1 MMLKLENVCR
11 SFSGRMALRNASL
24 SVNKGEILA
33 IIGPSGAGKTT
44 LLRLVNLLIQPT
56 SGLILFN
63 DVNTSG
69 DDKHQRSLRRQMSLV
84 LQYPALFD
92 TTVFNN
98 VALGLKIRGCPET
111 VIKEKVDNMLAVVGL
126 SGFEKRIVKTLSG
139 GEAQRIALARA
150 LVTEPKLLLL
160 DEPTSNLDPK
170 NVSIIEDI
178 VRAANTKSQVTVV
191 LATHNLNQAKRLAQR
206 VAFILDGE
214 IVEEGASKEIF
225 EQPKDERTA
234 TYVDG
239 RMIY

>member
-1 MMLKLENVCR
+1 MLLKLENVRKSYSEC
-11 SFSGRMALRNASL
+11 MALRNISL
-24 SVNKGEILA
+24 NIDKGDVLA

-44 LLRLVNLLIQPT
+44 ILRLVNLLIQPS
-56 SGLILFN
+56 SGLITFN
-63 DVNTSG
+63 DVSTRGNE
-69 DDKHQRSLRRQMSLV
+69 KHQRSLRRQMGLV

-98 VALGLKIRGCPET
+98 VALGLKIRGYPEAVT
-111 VIKEKVDNMLAVVGL
+111 KEKVGNMLTEVGL
-126 SGFEKRIVKTLSG
+126 SGFEKRMVKTLSG
-139 GEAQRIALARA
+139 GEAQRVALARA

-170 NVSIIEDI
+170 NVSIIEEI
-178 VRAANTKSQVTVV
+178 VRAANTKSQVTII
-191 LATHNLNQAKRLAQR
+191 LATHNLNQAKRLAHR
-206 VAFILDGE
+206 VVFLLDGE
-214 IVEEGASKEIF
+214 IVEEGTSKEIF

>member
-11 SFSGRMALRNASL
+11 SFSERMALRNASL
-24 SVNKGEILA
+24 SVDKGEILA

-44 LLRLVNLLIQPT
+44 LLRLVDLLIQPT

-69 DDKHQRSLRRQMSLV
+69 DEKHQRSLRRQMSLV

-98 VALGLKIRGCPET
+98 VSLGLKIRGYTEAKT
-111 VIKEKVDNMLAVVGL
+111 KEKVGNMLDVVGL
-126 SGFEKRIVKTLSG
+126 SGFEKRAVKTLSG
-139 GEAQRIALARA
+139 GESQRIALARA
-150 LVTEPKLLLL
+150 LVTEPNLLLL

-178 VRAANTKSQVTVV
+178 VRTANTKSQVTVM
-191 LATHNLNQAKRLAQR
+191 LATHNLNQAKRLAHR
-206 VAFILDGE
+206 VAFLLDGDL
-214 IVEEGASKEIF
+214 VEEGATKEIF
-225 EQPKDERTA
+225 ERPRDERTA

-239 RMIY
+239 KMIY

>member
-126 SGFEKRIVKTLSG
+126 SGFEKRMVKTLSG